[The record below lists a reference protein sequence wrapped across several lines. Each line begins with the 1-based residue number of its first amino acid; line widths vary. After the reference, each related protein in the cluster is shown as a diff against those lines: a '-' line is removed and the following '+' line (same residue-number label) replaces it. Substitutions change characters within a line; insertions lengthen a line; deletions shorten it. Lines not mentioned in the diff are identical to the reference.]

1 SVRHGDTT
9 QNDRRKQ
16 ATNPPDLLITTPE
29 SIQAMFMG
37 KVLRK
42 HLAGV
47 RYVIV
52 DEIHELAASK
62 RGCQLSVAL
71 ERIVELAGDFQRI
84 GISATVG
91 NPELVGK
98 FLCGKRPCQVVA
110 VPVAKTLDL
119 SVRFAGEGFGEQ
131 VKLIEKCIDSHTSSL
146 VFTNTRSVAEAIG
159 NALVSREDIDVHHGS
174 LSREVRVDAED
185 RFRNGQTR
193 GMICTSSMELGIDIG
208 QIDHVVQFNS
218 PREVARLMQRTGRA
232 GHRIGAASKGMILAT
247 GFDDILES
255 MVVVRLATENRPE
268 NVRPHIN
275 PADVIANQI
284 AALAVERGE
293 ISIENIEK
301 IFERCY
307 CFENAGELIRDVI
320 AQMEKHYLIRT
331 EDGMVITK
339 ARARKYL
346 SLNLSMIADEKKCV
360 IFDVIS
366 RKPVGTL
373 DESFVISWISSGAVF
388 VARGQV
394 WRVLELEENKVMVE
408 PAKNAKGELPSW
420 EGEQIPVPFT
430 VAMEVGALRR
440 TQDFASYRSD
450 ERSVTFAQKTL
461 DEMKKNRSITATDKL
476 IVLEDADEGVVV
488 NLCAGHKVNEAIG
501 RVLSIL
507 ISARY
512 GSAVGIETNAYRFYL
527 RLPKHLAAPD
537 VEEVFHTLEP
547 EHVEGILQLA
557 LKKTSL
563 YKWRLVQAAK
573 KFGAI
578 DADADYE
585 KISMN
590 RLLELFDGTIVEREA
605 FRELFFSNM
614 DVEGAKEIVR
624 RLKNHEM
631 ETRTSRLSVIGAQGL
646 FSERDMVTP
655 PGEDQAIIESVKHRI
670 AEQDVVLACM
680 HCRKWKSRT
689 KTGRVAEQPVCPVC
703 GARLIAVLKPYEEP
717 MFLALKKKT
726 LTTEEK
732 EAEKRMMK
740 NANMVLSSGRDAVI
754 ALSGRGVGPDSA
766 ARILATFAKGDNFY
780 REILKAERRFVQTHQ
795 YWG

>member
-1 SVRHGDTT
+1 
-9 QNDRRKQ
+9 
-16 ATNPPDLLITTPE
+16 
-29 SIQAMFMG
+29 
-37 KVLRK
+37 
-42 HLAGV
+42 
-47 RYVIV
+47 
-52 DEIHELAASK
+52 
-62 RGCQLSVAL
+62 
-71 ERIVELAGDFQRI
+71 
-84 GISATVG
+84 
-91 NPELVGK
+91 
-98 FLCGKRPCQVVA
+98 
-110 VPVAKTLDL
+110 
-119 SVRFAGEGFGEQ
+119 
-131 VKLIEKCIDSHTSSL
+131 
-146 VFTNTRSVAEAIG
+146 
-159 NALVSREDIDVHHGS
+159 
-174 LSREVRVDAED
+174 
-185 RFRNGQTR
+185 
-193 GMICTSSMELGIDIG
+193 
-208 QIDHVVQFNS
+208 
-218 PREVARLMQRTGRA
+218 
-232 GHRIGAASKGMILAT
+232 
-247 GFDDILES
+247 
-255 MVVVRLATENRPE
+255 
-268 NVRPHIN
+268 
-275 PADVIANQI
+275 
-284 AALAVERGE
+284 

-301 IFERCY
+301 IFDRCY

-537 VEEVFHTLEP
+537 VEEIFHTLEP

-703 GARLIAVLKPYEEP
+703 GAKLIAVLKPYEEP

>member
-1 SVRHGDTT
+1 
-9 QNDRRKQ
+9 
-16 ATNPPDLLITTPE
+16 
-29 SIQAMFMG
+29 
-37 KVLRK
+37 
-42 HLAGV
+42 
-47 RYVIV
+47 
-52 DEIHELAASK
+52 
-62 RGCQLSVAL
+62 
-71 ERIVELAGDFQRI
+71 
-84 GISATVG
+84 
-91 NPELVGK
+91 
-98 FLCGKRPCQVVA
+98 
-110 VPVAKTLDL
+110 
-119 SVRFAGEGFGEQ
+119 
-131 VKLIEKCIDSHTSSL
+131 
-146 VFTNTRSVAEAIG
+146 
-159 NALVSREDIDVHHGS
+159 
-174 LSREVRVDAED
+174 
-185 RFRNGQTR
+185 
-193 GMICTSSMELGIDIG
+193 MICTSSMELGIDIG

-573 KFGAI
+573 EFGAI